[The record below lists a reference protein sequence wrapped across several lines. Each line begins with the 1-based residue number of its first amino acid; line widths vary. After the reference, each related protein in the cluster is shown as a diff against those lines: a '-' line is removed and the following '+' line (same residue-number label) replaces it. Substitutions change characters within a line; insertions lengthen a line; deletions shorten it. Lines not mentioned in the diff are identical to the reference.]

1 MKSDTFEHCKFK
13 ALREV
18 DITGCE
24 VTPSWFEA
32 LTACQSLKCLWVGE
46 EFRHHSGVHALMR
59 TLPRVRTEVRGADV
73 GLYGSSE
80 ASSSLSLYHQKTTV
94 YTLKELF

>member
-1 MKSDTFEHCKFK
+1 MHVFRCKQISVAGLCAVAERCK

-24 VTPSWFEA
+24 VTPSGFEA

-46 EFRHHSGVHALMR
+46 EFRHHSGVDALMR
-59 TLPRVRTEVRGADV
+59 TLPRVRIRFA
-73 GLYGSSE
+73 Y
-80 ASSSLSLYHQKTTV
+80 
-94 YTLKELF
+94 